1 MREPREAKG
10 PAAKPG
16 PAEIKIKVG
25 RDGRLTL
32 PREIAKKLGAD
43 AGAAIDLVVDNGRVE
58 ILPDIHSLA
67 RLYIEPTSRC
77 NLACRTCI
85 RNTWAETPGDMAPE
99 TFDRLRRG
107 LGRFPHLESVM
118 FGGFGEP
125 LAHPDI
131 LRMIAAMS
139 RRGLRAEIT
148 TNGTLLDE
156 TMIRGLLESRLDT
169 LWVSLDG
176 TRESSYEDIRAG
188 ANFKDVVSNLQR
200 LQALQETSARKIRV
214 GIAFV
219 VMRRNVRDLKTM
231 DELARSIGADVVT
244 VSHVLPYRPEME
256 EEMLCRLTL
265 SLDTFAAVPEKTVIH
280 LPRLDINALTKDT
293 IFRLLQGFENLT
305 MMGNKIA
312 AATHWCRFIRERCT
326 FIRWDGQMAPCM
338 GLLHSHKTYLYGY
351 ERTISPHLLGN
362 VRRTSLSR
370 IWDSGEYRDFREKVK
385 AFDYSPCH
393 LCGGCDLLKD
403 NKEDCFGNSFPV
415 CGGCLWAQGVI
426 QCP

>member
-293 IFRLLQGFENLT
+293 VFRLLQGFENLT

>member
-1 MREPREAKG
+1 MREPREVKG

-43 AGAAIDLVVDNGRVE
+43 AGAALDLVVDNGRVE

-99 TFDRLRRG
+99 TFDQLRRG

-125 LAHPDI
+125 LVHPDL
-131 LRMIAAMS
+131 LRLIAAVS
-139 RRGLRAEIT
+139 RRRLRAEIT

-156 TMIRGLLESRLDT
+156 AMIRGLLESRLDT

-200 LQALQETSARKIRV
+200 LQTVQETSARKIRV

-231 DELARSIGADVVT
+231 NELARSIGADVVT

-293 IFRLLQGFENLT
+293 VFRLLQGFENLT

-326 FIRWDGQMAPCM
+326 FIRWDGQVAPCM
-338 GLLHSHKTYLYGY
+338 GLLHAHKTYLYGY
-351 ERTISPHLLGN
+351 ERTISPCLLGDVN
-362 VRRTSLSR
+362 RTPLSR
-370 IWDSGEYRDFREKVK
+370 IWNSREYRDFREKVK

-393 LCGGCDLLKD
+393 LCGGCELLKD
-403 NKEDCFGNSFPV
+403 NKEDCFGNAFPV